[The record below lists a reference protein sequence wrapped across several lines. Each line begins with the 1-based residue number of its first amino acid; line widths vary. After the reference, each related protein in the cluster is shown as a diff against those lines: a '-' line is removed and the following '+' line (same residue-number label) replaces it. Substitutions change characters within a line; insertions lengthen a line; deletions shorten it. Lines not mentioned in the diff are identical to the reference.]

1 MSDIPDSRSL
11 VPDPLAVPDDRE
23 LAAQAARGDVSAFE
37 VLVRLYQS
45 PLYCYLHRM
54 CRNPAEAEEYA
65 QETFIKAWQGL
76 PGFRADS
83 SFKTWL
89 FRIGTNLCIN
99 RLSRRR
105 PTEPLPE
112 TLAAPDCDQPEIV
125 HHQHVREERVRAAL
139 DRLPADQ
146 RSAVILSIYEEM
158 SYGEIAE
165 AMGRSVASVNALLY
179 RARMNLRRHLEDA
192 YRRGSV

>member
-1 MSDIPDSRSL
+1 MNQP
-11 VPDPLAVPDDRE
+11 VDDRE
-23 LAAQAARGDVSAFE
+23 TAARVAAGDLDAFE
-37 VLVRLYQS
+37 QLVRQYQG
-45 PLYCYLHRM
+45 PLYCYLYRM

-65 QETFIKAWQGL
+65 QETFIKAWKAL

-99 RLSRRR
+99 HLSRRR

-112 TLAAPDCDQPEIV
+112 TLAAPDCDQPETT
-125 HHQHVREERVRAAL
+125 HQRHVREERVRAAL

-146 RSAVILSIYEEM
+146 RSAVILSIYEEL
-158 SYGEIAE
+158 SYEEIAA
-165 AMGRSVASVNALLY
+165 AMGRSLASVNALLY
-179 RARMNLRRHLEDA
+179 RARMSLRSLLADA
-192 YRRGSV
+192 HSKGTV